1 MLRLRAFLAAC
12 AGLVLSLAFE
22 PVAVAWLIPVA
33 VAGFVLTTR
42 GLSLRGG
49 FVVGLCF
56 GAAFYLTHIYW
67 MRAVGIPAWFVL
79 SALETLFYGLTGALS
94 AILQRHRLWPLWFA
108 AAWTAMEVW
117 RSGWPLGGMPWGR
130 LAFGVVDTPVAEALP
145 YAGAVG
151 VSFLLALF
159 GALLAWLVSGP
170 VAGEGSR
177 RVAALCLVG
186 LVALLAVPALAP
198 WTATADREVTVAA
211 VQGDVPGNG
220 DDILY
225 DYRQV
230 TQNHVDA
237 TVDLARQVEAGE
249 VPQPDF
255 VVWPENSTAVDPFDD
270 AETNAGIRAASSAI
284 GVPILVG
291 AIVDG
296 PGTEQV
302 LNQGIVWDPQTGA
315 GDRYTKWHP
324 VPFGEYIP
332 LRSVFTK
339 YNFFDRLREVGRDM
353 LSGTRRE
360 PLDIDG
366 VKVADAICFDIAYD
380 DGLTAQLRNGAE
392 LLVVQSSQATFIH
405 TDQTDQQFAITR
417 LRAMET
423 GRWVAVATTNGVSG
437 LIAPDGHVIATADKR
452 TQAVLVERLGL
463 TSQLTPATRIGPWSG
478 RIAIGLTVLGV
489 MLVLL
494 PYRRSATEGRRRGRH
509 AGPRARTV
517 DHGRVM
523 STPRKREYDALRA
536 DASRFRRDPAKT

>member
-1 MLRLRAFLAAC
+1 
-12 AGLVLSLAFE
+12 
-22 PVAVAWLIPVA
+22 
-33 VAGFVLTTR
+33 
-42 GLSLRGG
+42 
-49 FVVGLCF
+49 
-56 GAAFYLTHIYW
+56 
-67 MRAVGIPAWFVL
+67 
-79 SALETLFYGLTGALS
+79 
-94 AILQRHRLWPLWFA
+94 
-108 AAWTAMEVW
+108 MEVA

-130 LAFGVVDTPVAEALP
+130 LAFGVVDTPVAAALP
-145 YAGAVG
+145 YAGMVG
-151 VSFLLALF
+151 VSFLMALM
-159 GALLAWLVSGP
+159 GALLAWLVAGP
-170 VAGEGSR
+170 VAGEGRR
-177 RVAALCLVG
+177 RVAAVSLAALC
-186 LVALLAVPALAP
+186 ALLAIPALVP
-198 WTATADREVTVAA
+198 WQAHADGHLTVAA

-237 TVDLARQVEAGE
+237 TVDLARQVDDGE
-249 VPQPDF
+249 VARPDL
-255 VVWPENSTAVDPFDD
+255 VLWPENSTAVDPFDD
-270 AETNAGIRAASSAI
+270 AETNSGIRAASSAI
-284 GVPILVG
+284 RTPILVG
-291 AIVDG
+291 AIVDSG
-296 PGTEQV
+296 ENQV

-353 LSGTRRE
+353 VSGTRRD

-417 LRAMET
+417 LRALET

-452 TQAVLVERLGL
+452 TRAVLEGRLGL
-463 TSQLTPATRIGPWSG
+463 TSQLTPAVRIGPWSG
-478 RIAIGLTVLGV
+478 RVALGLTVVGV
-489 MLVLL
+489 LLVLL
-494 PYRRSATEGRRRGRH
+494 PYPRRRPEDTGLG
-509 AGPRARTV
+509 GPEVQQLEEMSQPSTV
-517 DHGRVM
+517 GG
-523 STPRKREYDALRA
+523 
-536 DASRFRRDPAKT
+536 

>member
-1 MLRLRAFLAAC
+1 VLRLRAFLAAC
-12 AGLVLSLAFE
+12 AGLVLSLTFE
-22 PVAVAWLIPVA
+22 PVAIAWLIPVA

-42 GLSLRGG
+42 GVSLRHGLL
-49 FVVGLCF
+49 VGLCF
-56 GAAFYLTHIYW
+56 GAAFYFVHIFW
-67 MRAVGIPAWFVL
+67 MRAVGIPAWLAL
-79 SALETLFYGLTGALS
+79 STLETLFYGVLGSLS
-94 AILQRHRLWPLWFA
+94 ALLQRHRLWPLWFA
-108 AAWTAMEVW
+108 AAWTAVEVW

-151 VSFLLALF
+151 VSFLLTLL
-159 GALLAWLVSGP
+159 GALLAWLVAGP
-170 VAGEGSR
+170 VAGEGGR
-177 RVAALCLVG
+177 RVAALCLLG
-186 LVALLAVPALAP
+186 LGVLLAVPALAP
-198 WTATADREVTVAA
+198 WTAQADGELTVAT

-225 DYRQV
+225 DFRQV

-237 TVDLARQVEAGE
+237 TIDLARRVDAGE
-249 VPQPDF
+249 VARPDL
-255 VVWPENSTAVDPFDD
+255 VVWPENSTAIDPFADE
-270 AETNAGIRAASSAI
+270 ETNSGIRAASSAI

-296 PGTEQV
+296 RANQV

-360 PLDIDG
+360 PLDADG
-366 VKVADAICFDIAYD
+366 VKLADAICFDIAYD
-380 DGLTAQLRNGAE
+380 DGITAQIRNGAQ

-417 LRAMET
+417 VRAMET

-452 TQAVLVERLGL
+452 TRSVLVERLGL
-463 TSQLTPATRIGPWSG
+463 TDQLTPAMRIGPWGG
-478 RIAIGLTVLGV
+478 RVAIGLTALGV
-489 MLVLL
+489 MLALL
-494 PYRRSATEGRRRGRH
+494 PYRRGRQRD
-509 AGPRARTV
+509 AGAGDAVVRELEP
-517 DHGRVM
+517 
-523 STPRKREYDALRA
+523 ST
-536 DASRFRRDPAKT
+536 TGGT

>member
-1 MLRLRAFLAAC
+1 LKLRALLAAC

-22 PVAVAWLIPVA
+22 PVAVAWVIPVA

-42 GLSLRGG
+42 GLSLRQGL
-49 FVVGLCF
+49 VVGLCF
-56 GAAFYLTHIYW
+56 GATFYLTHIYW
-67 MRAVGIPAWFVL
+67 MRAVGIPAWLVL
-79 SALETLFYGLTGALS
+79 STLETLFYGLTGALS

-108 AAWTAMEVW
+108 AAWTTMEVW

-151 VSFLLALF
+151 ASFLLALS

-170 VAGEGSR
+170 VSGEGSR
-177 RVAALCLVG
+177 KVAALALAG
-186 LVALLAVPALAP
+186 LVVLLALPALAP
-198 WTATADREVTVAA
+198 WTAEADREVTVAA

-237 TVDLARQVEAGE
+237 TVDLARQVEEGE
-249 VPQPDF
+249 VAQPDL
-255 VVWPENSTAVDPFDD
+255 VLWPENSTAVDPFDD
-270 AETNAGIRAASSAI
+270 SETNAGIWAASSAI

-332 LRSVFTK
+332 LRSVFTR

-360 PLDIDG
+360 PLDIGG

-417 LRAMET
+417 LRALET

-437 LIAPDGHVIATADKR
+437 LIAPDGRVIATADKR
-452 TQAVLVERLGL
+452 SRAVLVERLGL
-463 TSQLTPATRIGPWSG
+463 TSQLTPATRIGPWTG
-478 RIAIGLTVLGV
+478 RVALGLTVLGV
-489 MLVLL
+489 LLVLL
-494 PYRRSATEGRRRGRH
+494 PYRRSRQEDAGAGGTPARELEPATGG
-509 AGPRARTV
+509 
-517 DHGRVM
+517 
-523 STPRKREYDALRA
+523 S
-536 DASRFRRDPAKT
+536 

>member
-1 MLRLRAFLAAC
+1 
-12 AGLVLSLAFE
+12 VLSVAFE
-22 PVAVAWLIPVA
+22 PVAVAWVIPAA
-33 VAGFVLTTR
+33 VAGLVLTTR
-42 GLSLRGG
+42 GLALRRA
-49 FVVGLCF
+49 FLVGLCF
-56 GAAFYLTHIYW
+56 GAAFYFTHIFW
-67 MRAVGIPAWFVL
+67 MRAVGIPAWLAL
-79 SALETLFYGLTGALS
+79 SLLETLFYGVMGSLS
-94 AILQRHRLWPLWFA
+94 ALLQRHRLWPLWFA
-108 AAWTAMEVW
+108 AAWTAVEVW

-130 LAFGVVDTPVAEALP
+130 LAFGVVDTPAAQALP

-151 VSFLLALF
+151 VSFLLALL
-159 GALLAWLVSGP
+159 GALLAWLVAGP
-170 VAGEGSR
+170 IAGEGSR
-177 RVAALCLVG
+177 RIAALCLAALVG
-186 LVALLAVPALAP
+186 LLAVPALLP
-198 WTATADREVTVAA
+198 WPAKAESRLTVAA

-225 DYRQV
+225 DFRQV

-237 TVDLARQVEAGE
+237 TIDLARQVEDGA
-249 VPQPDF
+249 VQRPDL
-255 VVWPENSTAVDPFDD
+255 VVWPENSTAVDPFND
-270 AETNAGIRAASSAI
+270 AETNAGIRAATSAI

-296 PGTEQV
+296 QGRQV

-353 LSGTRRE
+353 VSGTRRE

-366 VKVADAICFDIAYD
+366 VQVADAICFDIAYD
-380 DGLTAQLRNGAE
+380 DGLTAQLRNGAQ

-423 GRWVAVATTNGVSG
+423 GRWVAVATTNGISG

-452 TQAVLVERLGL
+452 TRAVLVEQLGL
-463 TSQLTPATRIGPWSG
+463 TSQLTPAIRIGPWAG
-478 RIAIGLTVLGV
+478 RVASGLTLLG
-489 MLVLL
+489 MLFVLL
-494 PYRRSATEGRRRGRH
+494 PYPRGRQRA
-509 AGPRARTV
+509 AGAGGTAVQEELEPSIV
-517 DHGRVM
+517 GG
-523 STPRKREYDALRA
+523 P
-536 DASRFRRDPAKT
+536 

>member
-1 MLRLRAFLAAC
+1 MLRSRGFLAAC

-42 GLSLRGG
+42 GLSMRRG

-170 VAGEGSR
+170 VVGEGSR
-177 RVAALCLVG
+177 KVAALSLVG

-198 WTATADREVTVAA
+198 WTAKADREITVAA

-237 TVDLARQVEAGE
+237 TVDLARQVAAGD
-249 VPQPDF
+249 VPQPDL

-270 AETNAGIRAASSAI
+270 AETNAGILTASSAI

-360 PLDIDG
+360 PLDVGG

-452 TQAVLVERLGL
+452 TRAVLVERLGL

-478 RIAIGLTVLGV
+478 RVAIGLTVLGV

-494 PYRRSATEGRRRGRH
+494 PYRRSRQEDGGTGGTPVRELE
-509 AGPRARTV
+509 P
-517 DHGRVM
+517 
-523 STPRKREYDALRA
+523 ST
-536 DASRFRRDPAKT
+536 TGGT